1 MILVDNYSIGQSCD
15 FHSIWETQYHYG
27 WNPAHDNGDF
37 GDCLLLGLP
46 HCCHYSGYDIYI
58 YICITVINFIGL
70 KVSCHFNVG
79 QSF

>member
-37 GDCLLLGLP
+37 WDCLLLDLP
-46 HCCHYSGYDIYI
+46 HCYIYIYCYHYSGYDIYI
-58 YICITVINFIGL
+58 YIIYYIYIM
-70 KVSCHFNVG
+70 
-79 QSF
+79 